1 MSLVLCLQVATQFKS
16 SLLKLT
22 EILVAKEAW
31 YIRCLKSNE
40 SKHPGTRSDRPER
53 LCRCREYDCVNG
65 LLSHAGRFDDVL
77 IRHQVKYLGLMEH
90 LRVRRAGFAYRRK
103 FEVFLKRCEGH
114 QNLNLLL
121 LGLFFKFTIL
131 QAVWCTLQVQTTV
144 SGDLASLD
152 RGACSWGGSAG
163 STSGLLAQRVQNGTV
178 RTRLQPRSKHVRS
191 RVHSCV
197 CFSTAPKYSSV
208 TPGRCTQQ
216 RMHSRN
222 ANTS

>member
-1 MSLVLCLQVATQFKS
+1 MATQFKS

-53 LCRCREYDCVNG
+53 LCRCRGYDCVNG

-114 QNLNLLL
+114 QSRNLLFFFL
-121 LGLFFKFTIL
+121 QSYRLFGAPCRYKPLCPATWPHWNGVPADGVEVLVQHLGYLPNEYKM
-131 QAVWCTLQVQTTV
+131 
-144 SGDLASLD
+144 
-152 RGACSWGGSAG
+152 
-163 STSGLLAQRVQNGTV
+163 
-178 RTRLQPRSKHVRS
+178 
-191 RVHSCV
+191 
-197 CFSTAPKYSSV
+197 
-208 TPGRCTQQ
+208 GR
-216 RMHSRN
+216 
-222 ANTS
+222 